1 MAKKDKVKKVY
12 PRGKYVLVKQD
23 EPESNVNEFGLL
35 TPDSDE
41 KEQKARGIVESV
53 GNEVTDIDKGDEVI
67 FGAYAGEEMKVKE
80 GFKEISYRL
89 LYSDDIIAFLR

>member
-1 MAKKDKVKKVY
+1 MAKKEKKVY
-12 PRGKYVLVKQD
+12 PRGKYVLVKLE
-23 EPESNVNEFGLL
+23 EPESNVNEFGLS

-53 GNEVTDIDKGDEVI
+53 GNEVTDIKKGDEVI
-67 FGAYAGEEMKVKE
+67 FGAFAGEEMKVKE
-80 GFKEISYRL
+80 GFTEISYRL